1 MKKIFKGKKEVV
13 LKEIVEH
20 FKNVPIKDENKIYQI
35 IIDNTRTLSQ
45 NNLLHAMIRE
55 LGKEM
60 GMEDIEL
67 LKKQLKFQFGY
78 LLNHI

>member
-1 MKKIFKGKKEVV
+1 MKKIFRGKKEVV
-13 LKEIVEH
+13 LKEIVEY